1 MELKKHLI
9 KLIKGIDR
17 PDVII
22 FLYHLV
28 VNILKDINP
37 PTS

>member
-1 MELKKHLI
+1 MDLKKALI
-9 KLIKGIDR
+9 KLIKDIDR

-28 VNILKDINP
+28 VNILDDINH
-37 PTS
+37 PTF